1 MGMDTPSG
9 LPNDPP
15 AIHVDYIVYN
25 EVAGAPITTA
35 LVPEP
40 GCVAVLGAA
49 LMLLKRR
56 R

>member
-1 MGMDTPSG
+1 MDTPSG

-25 EVAGAPITTA
+25 EIAGAPITTA

-40 GCVAVLGAA
+40 GCVAVLSAGA
-49 LMLLKRR
+49 LVLLKRR
-56 R
+56 RE